1 MFFFLFPFVSWP
13 FDVFFVTFRFVF
25 KNISL
30 RFVSEKIS
38 FHFFRFSS
46 FFVLNRQKTT
56 FYFIFPLLAFTTL
69 RYKNNVQVL
78 QLLFTRRNQKRWK
91 IIRYILFR
99 KNHLIDFKKTVSDS
113 MFPPILAR
121 SEEKMNFTIK
131 KKLFHTHLGW
141 QSVKQ
146 NI

>member
-1 MFFFLFPFVSWP
+1 VSWP

-121 SEEKMNFTIK
+121 SEEKMNFTIEK
-131 KKLFHTHLGW
+131 SCSTLTWVGKVSSKIFDT
-141 QSVKQ
+141 
-146 NI
+146 